1 MMNSSANNNVAAN
14 FRKASC
20 QICVI
25 THLCHDLSIKSS
37 FKVCMSDAHT
47 TALREDH
54 GCLYAADA
62 LTSVYLSALIAE
74 RSIA

>member
-1 MMNSSANNNVAAN
+1 MNSSANNNVAAN

-37 FKVCMSDAHT
+37 FNVCMSDAHT
-47 TALREDH
+47 IAIREDH
-54 GCLYAADA
+54 GRLYAADA
-62 LTSVYLSALIAE
+62 LKSVYLSVIKAT
-74 RSIA
+74 RSAV